1 MSPKHV
7 KTSLLLEMTISTIQ
21 RSWGGFLL
29 SPANTT
35 KSWTSL
41 HASSSTRTCINLL
54 TWLFLKLNNA
64 SSSSL
69 DNLSSSVLTFYNAQ
83 LVLSQ
88 VFFTLYHLHCHLFFQ
103 LSLCF
108 GYCPLFGLLDLQKL
122 HEVYEYIPSM
132 GSSCG
137 LILFC
142 KDRAK
147 GRRLLIRSRQYN
159 KEELEAYFVNKRQM
173 KIN

>member
-69 DNLSSSVLTFYNAQ
+69 DNLSSSGLTFYDAQ

-88 VFFTLYHLHCHLFFQ
+88 VFFTLYHLHCHLCFQ

-122 HEVYEYIPSM
+122 HGVYEYIPSM

-147 GRRLLIRSRQYN
+147 GRRLLIRRGN
-159 KEELEAYFVNKRQM
+159 IIKRSL
-173 KIN
+173 KHTLLIKDKWK